1 MVGVA
6 EQILAE
12 NLHDQLLVPGEAVLQ
27 NTLNDVVPEAVAA
40 ELQGLCWDL
49 QHLIHQQVRTLLC
62 RAEFQQA
69 ANDAAPETMSGKSR
83 AVAQELFGNEAGS
96 AGAELCHHLLQDE
109 VGVWRRGGFADVA
122 QELQRQCLANA
133 NVGLLKCELHQAA
146 ALGIPGKGPHVC
158 LQCADCQGCITSS
171 SLKLCTKL
179 RRTLRGED
187 LNCLIRRANRQGCD
201 GPSGQWPDPAVVCH
215 RKVEVLR
222 QSTWHLRLVE
232 ALARP
237 LSPTPACG
245 ALAETSPLRLLVH
258 VIPHTGGALVRRLLQ
273 IARAVVHVWKLLLR
287 LEFMVL
293 DLLKE
298 LVWLE
303 ASLRDPLV
311 RLVFLVVLNHRVQ
324 SHWNQHGHDVWLRPS
339 VLDTG
344 VTRKRLHGVVG
355 GQRRQRHRFARHL
368 ALSRLVLFCCC
379 WDVDFTKE
387 HCS

>member
-146 ALGIPGKGPHVC
+146 ALGIFRKGPHIC
-158 LQCADCQGCITSS
+158 LQRAHCGGCITSS

-179 RRTLRGED
+179 RRALRGED
-187 LNCLIRRANRQGCD
+187 LNCFIRRADCQGCD
-201 GPSGQWPDPAVVCH
+201 GPVWQRPDPAGVCH
-215 RKVEVLR
+215 REMEILG
-222 QSTWHLRLVE
+222 QSSWHLRLIE
-232 ALARP
+232 AFTRP

-245 ALAETSPLRLLVH
+245 ALGETGPLRLLVY
-258 VIPHTGGALVRRLLQ
+258 VIPQTGRARVRLLLES
-273 IARAVVHVWKLLLR
+273 ARAVVHVLKLPLR
-287 LEFMVL
+287 VL
-293 DLLKE
+293 DLL
-298 LVWLE
+298 W
-303 ASLRDPLV
+303 
-311 RLVFLVVLNHRVQ
+311 
-324 SHWNQHGHDVWLRPS
+324 
-339 VLDTG
+339 
-344 VTRKRLHGVVG
+344 
-355 GQRRQRHRFARHL
+355 RHRNL
-368 ALSRLVLFCCC
+368 G
-379 WDVDFTKE
+379 
-387 HCS
+387 